1 MFSNQIK
8 KIHQKYK
15 DGKISKEDE
24 KKAIGILMK
33 YEMKAIKF
41 KERSNTFHFMF

>member
-15 DGKISKEDE
+15 DGEITKEE
-24 KKAIGILMK
+24 QKKAIGILVK
-33 YEMKAIKF
+33 YEMRIIKN
-41 KERSNTFHFMF
+41 KDRTHSFHFMF